1 MNDLIGRV
9 KEWKFHDRV
18 QGCIWIKIREEDEV
32 QEIELRFQ
40 RRFPGR

>member
-9 KEWKFHDRV
+9 KERKFHNRV
-18 QGCIWIKIREEDEV
+18 QRCGLIKIREEDEI

-40 RRFPGR
+40 